1 MPAYLIAIRKG
12 PVRDAEA
19 MAEYQRRTRQI
30 GADIKLLPRVV
41 YGDIQSLEG
50 DAPDGVVV
58 IEFATLED
66 ARAWYH
72 SEAYRAAIPFRQR
85 AADYDVF
92 VVEGIGGQTEPA
104 AD

>member
-12 PVRDAEA
+12 PVQDAQA

-30 GADIKLLPRVV
+30 GGAIKLLPRVV
-41 YGDIQSLEG
+41 YGDIHSLEG

-66 ARAWYH
+66 ARAWYD
-72 SEAYRAAIPFRQR
+72 SEAYQAAIPFRRR

-92 VVEGIGGQTEPA
+92 VVEGIGGQVEPA